1 MINYEKLCRKGL
13 DKYDEEGD
21 NAYKQASK
29 QASKQGITALFSQIA
44 KLNIIKESKAYSA
57 RFRTGRVRPF
67 YLSSPLMPI
76 LQQGGE

>member
-1 MINYEKLCRKGL
+1 MRNYVEKGL
-13 DKYDEEGD
+13 TSMMKKETMLI
-21 NAYKQASK
+21 
-29 QASKQGITALFSQIA
+29 SKQGITALFSQIA